1 MSLAVQ
7 VTNPYVDGM
16 TLTGAI
22 LQSEFSTLIA
32 KVNNLDN
39 DNLNAAA
46 GILMTK
52 TEMGAAA
59 RSANAVGLKN
69 TIKLH
74 FQNSSNV
81 DSASLVQDASNNLVV
96 RNATGD
102 YYFKDRGDVNRLF
115 LNAATGGDSILRLYR
130 DNGTDYGHWAYESAT
145 DAFYLRTNTKNIVV
159 APNGNLYIVNT
170 IFPNA
175 NNSYN
180 IGSAGNHHTDIFGQ
194 NAYTTVSDETQKQD
208 IMDADLGLEF
218 ILSLKPKKYK
228 WKSTKKEVVGDDGK
242 NTLVEKNDDEKR
254 YHYGLLAGD
263 VKSALGQKDFAG
275 YVDAGEEGKALRYG
289 EFTAPI
295 IKAIQELSQQVNQL
309 QAKA

>member
-52 TEMGAAA
+52 TEAGAAG
-59 RSANAVGLKN
+59 RSANAFGLKN

-74 FQNSSNV
+74 FQNSSNL
-81 DSASLVQDASNNLVV
+81 DSASLVQDVSNNLVV

-102 YYFKDRGDVNRLF
+102 YYFQDRADVNRLF
-115 LNAATGGDSILRLYR
+115 LNAATGGDSTLRLYR

-145 DAFYLRTNTKNIVV
+145 DAFHLRTNTKNIVV

-170 IFPNA
+170 FFPNT

-180 IGSAGNHHTDIFGQ
+180 IGSAGNHHTDVFGQ

-208 IMDADLGLEF
+208 IMDVDLGLEF
-218 ILSLKPKKYK
+218 ILSLQPKKYK
-228 WKSTKKEVVGDDGK
+228 WKSSKKEVVGDDGK
-242 NTLVEKNDDEKR
+242 CVLAEKTDDEKR
-254 YHYGLLAGD
+254 FHYGLLAQD
-263 VKSALGQKDFAG
+263 VKSALGGKDFAG

-289 EFTAPI
+289 EFTAPM
-295 IKAIQELSQQVNQL
+295 IKAIQELAEQVQQL
-309 QAKA
+309 QAK